1 MTEQN
6 RQSMLLSK
14 IAAYTE
20 ILVKDPRST
29 IFVSLAETYRKLGLL
44 EDSRRIIEK
53 GLEQHP
59 DFSPAHIVLARVLCQ
74 LADYSGSQQ
83 AFETALELDPE
94 SLAAFVGYA
103 RVKLLLGEEA
113 AARDLLLRARQLSPA
128 DPVINKLL
136 LGLPQEADE
145 EVDEEISAETIAE
158 TNAEIQEVATPEHD
172 DSEDESAE
180 PVTEAAAAA
189 ATPLISSTLAEL
201 YLRQGLKEQALNVYR
216 QLLQRRPD
224 DLSLRRVI
232 KELEAEFSDS
242 KEADSAQPL
251 TLVEDPAAETST
263 ETAAHEPEPET
274 DPAATEP
281 PATEPEASEPEQ
293 DSSAS
298 EQILTTLNQ
307 WLYNIQQRRGHV

>member
-1 MTEQN
+1 MTDQN

-44 EDSRRIIEK
+44 DDARRIIEK
-53 GLEQHP
+53 GLDQHP

-74 LADYSGSQQ
+74 LANYSGSQQ

-103 RVKLLLGEEA
+103 RVKILLGEEA
-113 AARDLLLRARQLSPA
+113 AARELLLRARQLSPA

-136 LGLPQEADE
+136 LALPQETDE
-145 EVDEEISAETIAE
+145 KVDEETSAETLD
-158 TNAEIQEVATPEHD
+158 VATPE
-172 DSEDESAE
+172 SEDTEEESAE
-180 PVTEAAAAA
+180 PVTEAATA
-189 ATPLISSTLAEL
+189 ATPLVSSTLAEL

-216 QLLQRRPD
+216 ELLQRKPD

-232 KELEAEFSDS
+232 KELEGESVDGEESDS
-242 KEADSAQPL
+242 
-251 TLVEDPAAETST
+251 AETSAPAQEPEDEVRT
-263 ETAAHEPEPET
+263 ETAEQEPELE
-274 DPAATEP
+274 AAAAAVESQLNDT
-281 PATEPEASEPEQ
+281 EQ
-293 DSSAS
+293 DKPAD

-307 WLYNIQQRRGHV
+307 WLHNIQQRRGNV